1 MIVFQDRLGTNNRQG
16 KLKRKTVSRSG
27 ATEIPQLY
35 ITVPRQ
41 PAPLPVPQLALQGF
55 TKVQLPAQQSA
66 TISFKLVPAQFCTVR
81 TDGRCEVRDSTSR
94 LRASPAAAGRD
105 ACASGRM
112 MEQDQLQAGYC

>member
-1 MIVFQDRLGTNNRQG
+1 MIVFQDRLGTNNSQG

-81 TDGRCEVRDSTSR
+81 TDGRCEVRDSTAACVPRQQR
-94 LRASPAAAGRD
+94 LAGMRAPVD
-105 ACASGRM
+105 
-112 MEQDQLQAGYC
+112 E